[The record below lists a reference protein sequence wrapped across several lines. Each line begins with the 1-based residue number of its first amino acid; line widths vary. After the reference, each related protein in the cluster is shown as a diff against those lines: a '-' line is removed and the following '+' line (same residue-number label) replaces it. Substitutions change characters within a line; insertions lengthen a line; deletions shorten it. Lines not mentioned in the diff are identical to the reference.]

1 MFTDSVIWYTNLI
14 FHYKEGNNMAT
25 KNAAA
30 SAKKKT
36 TVKKPLTSTKVTT
49 VKAVESPS
57 ARNVAITKRSGFSL
71 PLGAAMV
78 AEFIGTFL
86 LASVALLTQG
96 NPLYVGFALVGIV
109 LAVGAMSGAHVN
121 PLVTVGAWA
130 TRRINGLRALMY
142 LVAQILGG
150 LAALGIMSAFIGG
163 APKVSPDAA
172 AYGQQASTLFEV
184 AKLVNG
190 KEWFL
195 FFAELLGASVFGFA
209 VANALR
215 ENKERIS
222 AAFTVGLGLFS
233 ALIIASVAAGYVGG
247 NAVVNPAV
255 ALTLTAIDWNDFKL
269 WSVAI
274 YVIAPLVGG
283 VAGFFL
289 HDILKTSTEEV

>member
-1 MFTDSVIWYTNLI
+1 MFTDSLIWYTNLI
-14 FHYKEGNNMAT
+14 FHYKEGNYMAT

-30 SAKKKT
+30 SAKKKA

-57 ARNVAITKRSGFSL
+57 TRSVATTKKSRFNL
-71 PLGAAMV
+71 PLGAAMI

-109 LAVGAMSGAHVN
+109 LAIGALSGSHVN

-130 TRRINGLRALMY
+130 TRRITGMRALAY
-142 LVAQILGG
+142 LVAQVLGG

-163 APKVSPDAA
+163 APKVAADAA
-172 AYGQQASTLFEV
+172 MYGQQASTLFEV
-184 AKLVNG
+184 AKLVDG
-190 KEWFL
+190 KEWYL
-195 FFAELLGASVFGFA
+195 FFAELLGASVLGFA

-215 ENKERIS
+215 EKKERIA
-222 AAFTVGLGLFS
+222 AAFTVGFGLFS
-233 ALIIASVAAGYVGG
+233 ALVIASVAAGYVGG
-247 NAVVNPAV
+247 NAVVNPAI
-255 ALTLTAIDWNDFKL
+255 ALTLTAIDWSDFKL

-274 YVIAPLVGG
+274 YVVAPLIGG

-289 HDILKTSTEEV
+289 YDVLKTSTEEA